1 MIVKIFAMGAA
12 VAIALATPAIAQESS
27 YTPGNYVRVSMIDVL
42 PGQTENYM
50 DYLAGQ
56 YRKELEYRKS
66 KGWITGYRI
75 LANVNARDGEPD
87 LYLMTEFKE
96 MATRAEELA
105 RAKEMDAFMQ
115 SDARRLA
122 AASGARVTMR
132 TQKGSMLLQE
142 MMLTRK

>member
-1 MIVKIFAMGAA
+1 MKIFAMGAA

-105 RAKEMDAFMQ
+105 RDKEMDAFMQ
-115 SDARRLA
+115 SDARRA
-122 AASGARVTMR
+122 ATASGARVTMR

>member
-1 MIVKIFAMGAA
+1 MKIFAMGAA

-27 YTPGNYVRVSMIDVL
+27 YTPGNYVSVGMIDVL

-56 YRKELEYRKS
+56 YRKDLEYRKS

-105 RAKEMDAFMQ
+105 RDKEMDAFMQ
-115 SDARRLA
+115 SDARRA
-122 AASGARVTMR
+122 ATASGARVTMR

>member
-1 MIVKIFAMGAA
+1 MKIFAMGAA

-27 YTPGNYVRVSMIDVL
+27 YTPGNYVSVGMIDVL

-142 MMLTRK
+142 MMLTKK

>member
-1 MIVKIFAMGAA
+1 MKIFAIGTA

-27 YTPGNYVRVSMIDVL
+27 YTSGNYVTVSMIDVL

-56 YRKELEYRKS
+56 YRKDLEYQKS

-96 MATRAEELA
+96 MATRAQELA
-105 RAKEMDAFMQ
+105 REKEMDAFNQ
-115 SDARRLA
+115 SDARRMA
-122 AASGARVTMR
+122 TASGARVTMR

-142 MMLTRK
+142 MMLTKR

>member
-1 MIVKIFAMGAA
+1 MKIFAMGAA

-27 YTPGNYVRVSMIDVL
+27 YTPGNYVSVGMIDVL

-105 RAKEMDAFMQ
+105 RDKEMDAFMQ
-115 SDARRLA
+115 SDARRA
-122 AASGARVTMR
+122 ATASGARVTMR

>member
-1 MIVKIFAMGAA
+1 MKIFAMGAA
-12 VAIALATPAIAQESS
+12 VAIALATPAVAQESN
-27 YTPGNYVRVSMIDVL
+27 YTPGNYVTVSMIDIL

-50 DYLAGQ
+50 DYLAGE
-56 YRKELEYRKS
+56 YRKNAEYRKS

-96 MATRAEELA
+96 MATRTEELA
-105 RAKEMDAFMQ
+105 RDKEMDAFMQ
-115 SDARRLA
+115 SDARRMA
-122 AASGARVTMR
+122 TASGARVTMR

-142 MMLTRK
+142 MMLTKK

>member
-1 MIVKIFAMGAA
+1 MKVFAFGAA
-12 VAIALATPAIAQESS
+12 IAIALTMPAIAQESS
-27 YTPGNYVRVSMIDVL
+27 YTPGNYVTMSMIDIL

-50 DYLAGQ
+50 DYLADQ
-56 YRKELEYRKS
+56 YRKNMEYSKS

-105 RAKEMDAFMQ
+105 REKAMDAFTQ
-115 SDARRLA
+115 SDARREA
-122 AASGARVTMR
+122 TASGARVTMR

-142 MMLTRK
+142 MLPTRK